1 MWPSSQTT
9 GHPQAGAYS
18 RSGRRRAHS
27 SSVSRRSAIRHA
39 AACHW
44 RLDEEGGGIDCT
56 ATDGAG
62 AGLFATGTM
71 DFTLTRRFTDSIVSG
86 DTRLAGTVTDTSGGR
101 WLSDVRYKVKN
112 TGGHDLYV
120 QPNIRLVPLG

>member
-1 MWPSSQTT
+1 ML
-9 GHPQAGAYS
+9 
-18 RSGRRRAHS
+18 
-27 SSVSRRSAIRHA
+27 SVGQEARPLVLGQPAVCDPARRSLP
-39 AACHW
+39 W